1 MWTKIYKK
9 FVIDFSKFTLLA
21 LVILIIYSLYHAKN
35 LESKDIWTVFIKPNN
50 NLFDV
55 GNTKQ
60 ICKFITELLTN
71 KKLREI
77 MGKNSWNSQQKN
89 FTLSKQIS
97 DYESVYNKI
106 LEN

>member
-1 MWTKIYKK
+1 MKSR
-9 FVIDFSKFTLLA
+9 VL
-21 LVILIIYSLYHAKN
+21 HGKN
-35 LESKDIWTVFIKPNN
+35 GY
-50 NLFDV
+50 LFDV

-77 MGKNSWNSQQKN
+77 MGKNSWNAQQN
-89 FTLSKQIS
+89 YYTLTKQIS
-97 DYESVYNKI
+97 DYESVYQKI